1 MHTYIHI
8 YIFIYLSAN
17 FEFVDPILF
26 GFDLFHLCLKCL
38 IPLRQTL
45 FFLLLEFGIGNVIAV
60 EHIDIYIYV
69 YIYIYESVLVIHMYT
84 HVSQYMYTLLNIG
97 ESLTYTHSYVYVEH
111 TLTRIDDV
119 LHMT

>member
-1 MHTYIHI
+1 
-8 YIFIYLSAN
+8 
-17 FEFVDPILF
+17 
-26 GFDLFHLCLKCL
+26 
-38 IPLRQTL
+38 
-45 FFLLLEFGIGNVIAV
+45 
-60 EHIDIYIYV
+60 
-69 YIYIYESVLVIHMYT
+69 MYT